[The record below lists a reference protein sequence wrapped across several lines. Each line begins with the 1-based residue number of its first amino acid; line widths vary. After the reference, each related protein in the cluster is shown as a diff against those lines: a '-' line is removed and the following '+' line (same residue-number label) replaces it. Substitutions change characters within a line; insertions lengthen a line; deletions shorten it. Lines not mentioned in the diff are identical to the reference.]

1 MILILD
7 YGIGNLLSI
16 ERAFKKLNQ
25 KTKISNSK
33 SDFLEASH
41 LLLPGVGAFNFA
53 MKNIQQRSLVD
64 HIIKFVNSGK
74 PVLGTCLG
82 MQLLLSSSNE
92 FGFNQGLNLFEGEVV
107 SLKLL
112 NKDKQKFRL
121 PHIGWRKIEK
131 NINQNNKLMKNIDN
145 NDEFY
150 YVHSFFCNTKKKE
163 DNLAYCNFYENSFPC
178 IINKKNVFGVQF
190 HPEKSGK
197 SGLKILK
204 NFLDLK

>member
-25 KTKISNSK
+25 KAKISNSK

-92 FGFNQGLNLFEGEVV
+92 FGFNQGLNLFDGEVV
-107 SLKLL
+107 SLKVL
-112 NKDKQKFRL
+112 NRDKQKFTL

-145 NDEFY
+145 NDNFIMY
-150 YVHSFFCNTKKKE
+150 THFFVIQKKRKT
-163 DNLAYCNFYENSFPC
+163 
-178 IINKKNVFGVQF
+178 
-190 HPEKSGK
+190 
-197 SGLKILK
+197 ILLIVIFMK
-204 NFLDLK
+204 THFLVL